1 MGNGPRDQTDEHLH
15 TERTKADH
23 EFAQENLRPE
33 EDALV
38 ALLRDRADRTLQE
51 VREGEDARRAPDV
64 DPAPIA
70 AHRRAEDAT
79 RRTERATEDRTL
91 GVAREAR
98 RQTFAALLR
107 GERTQTDVSLRAER
121 HHADRT
127 LTGRD
132 DALAVVVHDL
142 SSLLASIELN
152 AQAITDSAEDDPHD
166 PKRRFATNIQKT
178 AAVMRHL
185 LGDIADTTRIEAG
198 EFRLQTAPHD
208 ARALVHEALGTF
220 APVAQAAGI
229 TLDLDVGEVPLVA
242 TFDDHRVLQVLTNL
256 LTNALK
262 FTPKGGRVRLRV
274 RAEPTHLRFEVED
287 TGPGVPVAHRADIFE
302 KFWQGAGALG
312 RGVGLGLYIA
322 RHIVEAHG
330 GAIGVESPEGH
341 GATFFFTLPT
351 PGATPAP

>member
-1 MGNGPRDQTDEHLH
+1 MGNGPRDQTNEHLH

-23 EFAQENLRPE
+23 EFARENLRPE

-107 GERTQTDVSLRAER
+107 GERTQTDASLRAER

-142 SSLLASIELN
+142 SSLLA
-152 AQAITDSAEDDPHD
+152 Q
-166 PKRRFATNIQKT
+166 RRYW
-178 AAVMRHL
+178 R
-185 LGDIADTTRIEAG
+185 
-198 EFRLQTAPHD
+198 
-208 ARALVHEALGTF
+208 
-220 APVAQAAGI
+220 
-229 TLDLDVGEVPLVA
+229 
-242 TFDDHRVLQVLTNL
+242 
-256 LTNALK
+256 
-262 FTPKGGRVRLRV
+262 
-274 RAEPTHLRFEVED
+274 
-287 TGPGVPVAHRADIFE
+287 
-302 KFWQGAGALG
+302 
-312 RGVGLGLYIA
+312 
-322 RHIVEAHG
+322 
-330 GAIGVESPEGH
+330 
-341 GATFFFTLPT
+341 
-351 PGATPAP
+351 